1 MNQRQRAFCESYLA
15 SGNATAAAM
24 EAGYSA
30 RTAYS
35 SGQRLLKNVEVQEY
49 LDRRNEEISED
60 STAEVAEIRHFW
72 TGILRDDMAKTAD
85 RLKAS
90 ELLAKTYGV
99 FLERFATEQRITSTR
114 DSMKHLT
121 EDELRSLIRE
131 FDDGNDVVVYIPDNG
146 RDKVNERE

>member
-1 MNQRQRAFCESYLA
+1 
-15 SGNATAAAM
+15 M

-49 LDRRNEEISED
+49 LDQRNEEISEA
-60 STAEVAEIRHFW
+60 STAEVAEIRRFW
-72 TGILRDDMAKTAD
+72 TGVLRDDTAKVAD

-99 FLERFATEQRITSTR
+99 FLERFATDQRITSTR
-114 DSMKHLT
+114 DSMAHMT
-121 EDELRSLIRE
+121 EDELRTLIQG
-131 FDDGNDVVVYIPDNG
+131 FDDRDGVVVYVPDNG
-146 RDKVNERE
+146 RDK